1 MLGHFKKVKLK
12 KMSTIVL
19 ENKEEV
25 IKKLTEI
32 ISNVAKESINNNGVF
47 RIGVSG
53 IYIMLQ

>member
-1 MLGHFKKVKLK
+1 
-12 KMSTIVL
+12 MSTIVL